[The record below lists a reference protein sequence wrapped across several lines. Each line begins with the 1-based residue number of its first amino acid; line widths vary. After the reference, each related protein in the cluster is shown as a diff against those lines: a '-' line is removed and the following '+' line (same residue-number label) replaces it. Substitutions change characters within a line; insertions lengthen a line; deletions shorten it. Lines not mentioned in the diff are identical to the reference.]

1 MRRLNSY
8 GFVQGIPLAPKSTSM
23 RHLSRPHHPHHQ
35 LTFSKL
41 HPPPSQHS
49 QHPSMPGLISLA
61 VAYVL
66 SQFYRSFLAV
76 LTPQLTADL
85 GADKADL
92 SLASGLWFILFGLM
106 QFVVGVCLD
115 RYGPRRTAGYI
126 FGLAGTSGAI
136 AFTTAES
143 PTAIIIAMSL
153 FGIACSPV
161 LMASLFIFARRFDMR
176 QFAIMTSSFVAF
188 GNLGNVIGAS
198 PMATAAELYGWRTVM
213 AGLGLLTFIVSVII
227 LKYLKDPE
235 SVSSSGLGWSGYI
248 TLLKTRMLW
257 AILLMSLFCYAP
269 VAGIRGLWAG
279 PYLTDL
285 FSADSLQI
293 GQVTLWMAV
302 AMVVGSLA
310 YGPLDRIFNTR
321 KWIVFTGNSIVF
333 CVLAYF
339 VVNPVPSLELVTLL
353 FITLGICGTSYGVL
367 IAHGRTFLPDHLIGR
382 GVTLMNFGSIFGV
395 GLMQFVTGGII
406 SERAD
411 TASPATYQILF
422 GTYAAVVLVALLVYL
437 TSRDAPPNKDVPS

>member
-1 MRRLNSY
+1 
-8 GFVQGIPLAPKSTSM
+8 
-23 RHLSRPHHPHHQ
+23 
-35 LTFSKL
+35 
-41 HPPPSQHS
+41 
-49 QHPSMPGLISLA
+49 MPGLISLA

-76 LTPQLTADL
+76 LTPQLTAEL

-92 SLASGLWFILFGLM
+92 SLASGLWFITFGLM

-115 RYGPRRTAGYI
+115 RYGPRRTAGII

-136 AFTTAES
+136 VFTTAQS

-153 FGIACSPV
+153 FGVACSPV
-161 LMASLFIFARRFDMR
+161 LMATLFIFARRFDMR

-198 PMATAAELYGWRTVM
+198 PLATAVDIFGWRTVM
-213 AGLGLLTFIVSVII
+213 AGLGVLTFIMSVII
-227 LKYLKDPE
+227 HKFLKDPE
-235 SVSSSGLGWSGYI
+235 TEPSTGLGWSGYI
-248 TLLKTRMLW
+248 TLLKSRVLW
-257 AILLMSLFCYAP
+257 AILLMTLFCYAP

-285 FSADSLQI
+285 FGAGSLQI
-293 GQVTLWMAV
+293 GQVTFWMAM
-302 AMVVGSLA
+302 AMIVGSMA
-310 YGPLDRIFNTR
+310 YGPLDRVFNSR
-321 KWIVFTGNSIVF
+321 KWVVFTGNAIVF

-339 VVNPVPSLELVTLL
+339 VLNPLPSLGMVTAL

-367 IAHGRTFLPDHLIGR
+367 MAHGRTFLPDHLIGR

-395 GLMQFVTGGII
+395 GLMQFVTGGIV
-406 SERAD
+406 SGQTD
-411 TASPATYQILF
+411 PASPATYQILF
-422 GTYAAVVLVALLVYL
+422 GTYAAVVLVALLVYV
-437 TSRDAPPNKDVPS
+437 TSKDSPPKKEVSS